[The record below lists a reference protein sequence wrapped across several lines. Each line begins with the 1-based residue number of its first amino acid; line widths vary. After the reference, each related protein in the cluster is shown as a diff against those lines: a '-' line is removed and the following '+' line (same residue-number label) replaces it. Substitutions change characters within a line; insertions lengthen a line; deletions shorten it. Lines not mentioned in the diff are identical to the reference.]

1 MQAKQSLEKNLKL
14 IDEDNINTNN
24 NKNQK
29 NHRRI

>member
-14 IDEDNINTNN
+14 IDEDNLNTNN

-29 NHRRI
+29 NNRRI